1 MTHALVSAHGVVGGA
16 IPIEHLGFFAPAAAA
31 TATATT
37 TSGGEG
43 IIKCHVD
50 DVDVL
55 RSSLSLLTETHEG
68 RGCRLIVVDVAE
80 TLTRIAKPT
89 TSMTAFDAG

>member
-1 MTHALVSAHGVVGGA
+1 MTHALVRAHGVVGGA

-31 TATATT
+31 AAATA

-89 TSMTAFDAG
+89 TSRTAFDAG

>member
-1 MTHALVSAHGVVGGA
+1 
-16 IPIEHLGFFAPAAAA
+16 
-31 TATATT
+31 
-37 TSGGEG
+37 
-43 IIKCHVD
+43 VD

-89 TSMTAFDAG
+89 TSRVTTAAGARRSVAK